1 MIFIGI
7 GSNLSSKFGNRIKN
21 INLAISMM
29 EKVGINLLKKSN
41 FYETFSQPN
50 KSDPK
55 FINIVVSIK
64 TQLPP
69 IDLMHFL
76 ISIEEKLGRKR
87 KKKNDPRT
95 CDLDIIDFNGAVKS
109 FKINSL
115 ELILP
120 HRGLSDRNFVLH
132 PLKEIC
138 PDWRHPKTKKNIHDL
153 IDNLKAAN
161 NEITK
166 LSQND
171 IKDYVK

>member
-1 MIFIGI
+1 MIFLVN

-76 ISIEEKLGRKR
+76 ISSHTRWIRGRL
-87 KKKNDPRT
+87 T
-95 CDLDIIDFNGAVKS
+95 SSGTSVKCS
-109 FKINSL
+109 
-115 ELILP
+115 
-120 HRGLSDRNFVLH
+120 
-132 PLKEIC
+132 
-138 PDWRHPKTKKNIHDL
+138 
-153 IDNLKAAN
+153 
-161 NEITK
+161 
-166 LSQND
+166 
-171 IKDYVK
+171 

>member
-76 ISIEEKLGRKR
+76 ISIEEKLERKR

-95 CDLDIIDFNGAVKS
+95 CDLDIIDYNGIVKNYY
-109 FKINSL
+109 FDNF
-115 ELILP
+115 ELKLP
-120 HRGLSDRNFVLH
+120 HAKLEYRNFVLY
-132 PLKEIC
+132 PLMDIS
-138 PDWRHPKTKKNIHDL
+138 PNWSHPKTKKNIKDL
-153 IDNLKAAN
+153 INNIKLNN

-166 LSQND
+166 LSEND
-171 IKDYVK
+171 IKQIC